1 MLNKYAIGKFGQDIV
16 EKKFISDGFE
26 ILDKNK
32 KYNIG
37 ELDLVCKK
45 GGKIF
50 FIEVKTR
57 TNNSYGEIE
66 NSISDYKLKSLESAI
81 ARYLEEKNVDVDY
94 SLIFAFVFIDRKNKK
109 ARIRLL
115 EY

>member
-1 MLNKYAIGKFGQDIV
+1 MNKYQIGKFGQDIV

-37 ELDLVCKK
+37 ELDLVCKYED
-45 GGKIF
+45 KIF

-57 TNNSYGEIE
+57 TNTVYGEIE
-66 NSISDYKLKSLESAI
+66 NSISNYKLKSLESAI
-81 ARYLEEKNVDVDY
+81 ARYLEEKNIDNDY
-94 SLIFAFVFIDRKNKK
+94 SLVFAFVFIDRENKK
-109 ARIRLL
+109 ARIKLL

>member
-1 MLNKYAIGKFGQDIV
+1 MNKYQLGKFGQDIV
-16 EKKFISDGFE
+16 EKKFISDGFK
-26 ILDKNK
+26 ILDKNQ

-57 TNNSYGEIE
+57 TNTVFGEIE
-66 NSISDYKLKSLESAI
+66 NCISDYKLKSLESAI
-81 ARYLEEKNVDVDY
+81 ARYLEEKNIDVDY
-94 SLIFAFVFIDRKNKK
+94 SLVFVFVFIDRKNKK

-115 EY
+115 EC

>member
-1 MLNKYAIGKFGQDIV
+1 MNKYDIGKFGQDLV
-16 EKKFISDGFE
+16 EKKLISDGFE

-37 ELDLVCKK
+37 ELDIICKK
-45 GGKIF
+45 GNRIAF
-50 FIEVKTR
+50 VEVKTR
-57 TNNSYGEIE
+57 TNNAYGEIE

-81 ARYLEEKNVDVDY
+81 ARYLEEKNIDNDY
-94 SLIFAFVFIDRKNKK
+94 SLVFAFVFINRKNKK
-109 ARIRLL
+109 ARIKLL

>member
-1 MLNKYAIGKFGQDIV
+1 MDKYAIGKFGQDIV

-45 GGKIF
+45 DDRIIF
-50 FIEVKTR
+50 VEVKTR

-66 NSISDYKLKSLESAI
+66 NSISDYKLQSLESAI
-81 ARYLEEKNVDVDY
+81 QKYLEEKNIDIDY
-94 SLIFAFVFIDRKNKK
+94 SLVFAFVLIDRKNKK
-109 ARIRLL
+109 ARIKML